1 MIIVTGGAKG
11 LGLGI
16 TKALVGAGKQ
26 VCVTGRDE
34 AALEAVARA
43 HGVADFQADV
53 SKPGDWD
60 ALFAFVQ
67 DKGEPIEALVNNAGW
82 GGAIVALEEMNPAG
96 IAETVAVN
104 LTGVI
109 QGCQKVIPLLK
120 ANGGGA
126 IINISSVCDQ
136 YGWPG
141 WTVYSA
147 CKAGLAMFGKTL
159 YAELREQGISV
170 TTITPSWSAT
180 GFADAAGIDG
190 HPVQDPEVRK
200 QCMQPE
206 DMGEVILHVL
216 KTPAHLN
223 LMQYTILP
231 KVQQIEPM

>member
-1 MIIVTGGAKG
+1 MIIITGGAKG

-16 TKALVGAGKQ
+16 TRALVGAGKE

-34 AALEAVARA
+34 AALKEAERSLGVVAFR
-43 HGVADFQADV
+43 ADV
-53 SKPGDWD
+53 AKPGDWD
-60 ALFAFVQ
+60 ALFAFIQ
-67 DKGEPIEALVNNAGW
+67 GKGKSIEALVNNAGW
-82 GGAIVALEEMNPAG
+82 GGAITPLEEMDPAG

-109 QGCQKVIPLLK
+109 QGCQKVIPHLK
-120 ANGGGA
+120 AAGGGT

-231 KVQQIEPM
+231 KVQAIEPM